1 VGLKSVRQK
10 IFSVLFLSLTFC
22 IGLLGANGSGAVS
35 LALVSQELP
44 IDIHDGTVLDAV
56 RLLSARHSPTP
67 AVKAALSYAKALD
80 ASPLDD
86 EVLSSALSRM
96 NDTDGSWDVSSQ
108 IDITLSRLEL
118 RSNDLISG
126 LSGGQK
132 RRVGI
137 AAALVA
143 KPDILLLDEVTNHL
157 SIEGIMY
164 LEELLRDPNLT
175 VLCISHDRAFLD
187 AVCTTALWDLDDKSL
202 VRYKPGYSAFI
213 EDKAVRIETQRK
225 DVATITTTLRRELE
239 WIRKQPKARGTKS
252 RSRIEDFEKL
262 SQDLRDRKNALATK
276 DRGVK
281 SLTTASARL
290 GNEVARLENVTL
302 RRGEKMVLDNFSY
315 TFERGERLGIVGGNG
330 SGKSSFIQALLGNL
344 PIDEGQIEVGGTV
357 VFGHYSQ
364 NGIDLG
370 AKLSEATVAI
380 LSGKSRGKNTTELRV
395 IDFVDELLGMF
406 GSGDSGS
413 GASGDVEARIDAQ
426 IKALSH
432 STPLSS
438 PSSKAAAFAAS
449 NRSPLAN
456 MSAIALL
463 DHFGFERRQQHEFVS
478 KLSGGERRRLQ
489 LMSLL
494 LRNPNVLLLDE
505 VTNDLDIATVSMLE
519 DLLLAYRGVLIMVSH
534 DRFMLDRL
542 VDHLLV
548 IEGDGKVSLVQ
559 GRFSEYLERK
569 KLMEIEARKASKK
582 SSSSSPLG
590 TKECSSN
597 GVAKKRRM
605 SFKEKKEYESIEGD
619 ISKMEER
626 LKEVSAK
633 LGESGGGGDVG
644 YTQLSE
650 WTAEMAKLEADI
662 EAKSERWMILA
673 EIAGD

>member
-22 IGLLGANGSGAVS
+22 IGLLGANGSGKSTLLHILGGLSDPDEGSVTRKRAVS

-281 SLTTASARL
+281 SLTTASA
-290 GNEVARLENVTL
+290 
-302 RRGEKMVLDNFSY
+302 
-315 TFERGERLGIVGGNG
+315 RLGIVGGNG